1 MEGDFRG
8 PSSQDCE
15 KSYVRTGIPS
25 AAQSAAMSSV
35 RAASSHLVQIT
46 GAVFNATA

>member
-8 PSSQDCE
+8 PSSHDCE
-15 KSYVRTGIPS
+15 KSYVRTGILS

-35 RAASSHLVQIT
+35 PVAPSSLVQIT
-46 GAVFNATA
+46 GAALNVLS

>member
-15 KSYVRTGIPS
+15 KSYIRTGIPS
-25 AAQSAAMSSV
+25 AAQTAAMSGV
-35 RAASSHLVQIT
+35 PAVSSRLVQIT
-46 GAVFNATA
+46 GAASNATA